1 MSRNPLIGTL
11 LQGFTKHILVFE
23 KRCLKCIAPRS
34 GADAPCVSR
43 RLFNNVKIPLQ
54 IEKSARSHP
63 GGQLNSIARPV
74 CIIGTGYVG
83 MACAIGLAELG
94 WRVNAYDIL
103 PERIAKLK
111 RGIPPYREP
120 GIPEALAIHSQAGR
134 IQFFDDLGG
143 AARSSDIVIVAVGTP
158 SRENGSADLSALKA
172 AIDQLSSVA
181 FETWPTIVI
190 RSTVPPGTSDSLAPK
205 IEPWGNLVY
214 APEFLR
220 EGSAVGDFLN
230 PDRII
235 VGSDEP
241 SAAVRYVNLLER
253 LQKPV
258 VFTSRCNAELIKC
271 GSNAFL
277 ALKISFANEVANM
290 CDVLGATADDVL
302 RGIGY
307 DSRIGSAFLRPGIGF
322 GGPCFEK
329 DVKSIAHVA
338 DLHGLSGDLF
348 NATLRVNDAQ
358 PMRIVDELES
368 QLRTLE
374 NATIGV
380 WGLAFKAGTDDI
392 RDSLAVR
399 IVEEIGRR
407 GARMVVYDP
416 SVPVAPLPIGSRM
429 VASAIEAT
437 RADALLVL
445 TEWPQFARIDPL
457 TYARNLVRKIVVD
470 GRNVLDADRVAAA
483 GLTYRGVG
491 RCARPMLTRQA
502 IVSL

>member
-1 MSRNPLIGTL
+1 M
-11 LQGFTKHILVFE
+11 
-23 KRCLKCIAPRS
+23 
-34 GADAPCVSR
+34 
-43 RLFNNVKIPLQ
+43 
-54 IEKSARSHP
+54 
-63 GGQLNSIARPV
+63 IARPV
-74 CIIGTGYVG
+74 CIMGTGYVG

-94 WRVNAYDIL
+94 WRVHAYDIL
-103 PERIAKLK
+103 PDRIAKLK

-120 GIPEALAIHSQAGR
+120 GIPEALERHTIAGR
-134 IQFFDDLGG
+134 IEFFDDLES

-158 SRENGSADLSALKA
+158 SRENGSADLSALRA
-172 AIDQLSSVA
+172 AIDQLGSIE
-181 FETWPTIVI
+181 FESWPTVVI
-190 RSTVPPGTSDSLAPK
+190 RSTVPPGTSDALAPK
-205 IEPWGNLVY
+205 IESWGHLVY

-220 EGSAVGDFLN
+220 EGSAVPDFLN
-230 PDRII
+230 PDRIV
-235 VGSDEP
+235 VGSYDP
-241 SAAVRYVNLLER
+241 TCAVRYVNLLEQ

-258 VFTSRCNAELIKC
+258 VFTSLCNAELIKC

-290 CDVLGATADDVL
+290 CDALGATADDVL

-338 DLHGLSGDLF
+338 DLHGLGGDLF
-348 NATLRVNDAQ
+348 NATLRVNNAQ
-358 PMRIVDELES
+358 PLRIVDELEA

-399 IVEEIGRR
+399 IVDEIGRR
-407 GARMVVYDP
+407 GARMSVYDP

-429 VASAIEAT
+429 VSSAIEAT

-445 TEWPQFARIDPL
+445 TEWPEFARIDPL
-457 TYARNLVRKIVVD
+457 LYAPNLTRKIVID

-483 GLTYRGVG
+483 GLAYRGVG
-491 RCARPMLTRQA
+491 RSVRPMLMRQA
-502 IVSL
+502 SASV